1 MFKMPCQKYL
11 VMLYLF
17 ETLANQR
24 SLNKEAFLCELD
36 LSDVSFKRYLAC
48 LREYFLYAHPTWRI
62 IYHRKNERY
71 ELYIGKEQ

>member
-1 MFKMPCQKYL
+1 
-11 VMLYLF
+11 MLYLF

-62 IYHRKNERY
+62 VYRRSKG
-71 ELYIGKEQ
+71 LYLLYQGEE